1 MIAFGLIAFF
11 YILHKNLKKD
21 YIEESF
27 IIPKVVCSMMVAYI
41 GAGVVDS
48 LFKMG
53 VNGSFIISG
62 ITFYGGLIFGV
73 ASMWLQL
80 LFYTNKTKYSK
91 KEWFDI
97 LTVPFVT
104 FHMCGRIGCFF
115 AGCCYGKVTTSLCGI
130 KFPDNIEAGIYHYGE
145 KCYPTQL
152 FEAFFLLIILIV
164 VLQAKK
170 KFFTYIT
177 LYAVIRFF
185 IEFFRGDERGGIFPF
200 LSPAQTISAAI
211 LLIVMI
217 CKLMIICQIN
227 ENE

>member
-1 MIAFGLIAFF
+1 MLPYIKTPFGDIATFVIMIAFGLIAFF

-80 LFYTNKTKYSK
+80 LFYTNKTKNCSVCYVSYVWKNRMFFCRMLLRKSYHKPLWYKISWQHRGRNLSLRRKVLSYAAFWSFLFADYTYCCATGK
-91 KEWFDI
+91 KEIFYLHNVICGYKIFYRILSRWWKRRDI
-97 LTVPFVT
+97 SFSFSGSNNISRYPFN
-104 FHMCGRIGCFF
+104 
-115 AGCCYGKVTTSLCGI
+115 CY
-130 KFPDNIEAGIYHYGE
+130 D
-145 KCYPTQL
+145 
-152 FEAFFLLIILIV
+152 
-164 VLQAKK
+164 
-170 KFFTYIT
+170 
-177 LYAVIRFF
+177 
-185 IEFFRGDERGGIFPF
+185 
-200 LSPAQTISAAI
+200 
-211 LLIVMI
+211 M
-217 CKLMIICQIN
+217 
-227 ENE
+227 